1 MNTRA
6 RITTG
11 AALVAALGA
20 SGAILTASDD
30 HKPSTLGAGT
40 ISRVVDGDTVHV
52 TLDGQDQAV
61 RLIGINTP
69 ETVKPRT
76 PVMCGGPEASA
87 SMHQLAP
94 VGARVRVVT
103 DPGPGKW
110 DRYGR
115 LLAYLYVNRRDVNAE
130 QVRRGLAV
138 VNGYGN
144 PFHESAHFQRLQADA
159 KAHGRGVWGECG
171 GNFNPPR

>member
-6 RITTG
+6 KITTT
-11 AALVAALGA
+11 AALVAAVGA
-20 SGAILTASDD
+20 SGALLVPS
-30 HKPSTLGAGT
+30 KPQNTRTLGVGQVL
-40 ISRVVDGDTVHV
+40 RVVDGDTLHV
-52 TLDGQDQAV
+52 LLSGRDETV

-76 PVMCGGPEASA
+76 PIMCGGPEASA

-94 VGARVRVVT
+94 VGASVQVVT
-103 DPGPGKW
+103 DPGPGER

-138 VNGYGN
+138 VNGYGH
-144 PFHESAHFQRLQADA
+144 PFHESAYFARLQATA
-159 KAHGRGVWGECG
+159 KKDGRGVWKLCG
-171 GNFNPPR
+171 GNFNLPR

>member
-6 RITTG
+6 KITTG

-94 VGARVRVVT
+94 VGAPVRVVT
-103 DPGPGKW
+103 DPGPGRW

-115 LLAYLYVNRRDVNAE
+115 LLAYLIVNRRDVNAE
-130 QVRRGLAV
+130 QVRLGWAQ
-138 VNGYGN
+138 VNGYGH
-144 PFHESAHFQRLQADA
+144 PFAKSGELTRLQAVA
-159 KAHGRGVWGECG
+159 VKHRRGVWGECG
-171 GNFNPPR
+171 GDFNTPR

>member
-1 MNTRA
+1 
-6 RITTG
+6 TG

-20 SGAILTASDD
+20 SGAILTATDD
-30 HKPSTLGAGT
+30 HKPSTLGTGT
-40 ISRVVDGDTVHV
+40 IARVVDGDTVHV
-52 TLDGQDQAV
+52 TLVGSDQAV

-94 VGARVRVVT
+94 VGASVRVVT

-130 QVRRGLAV
+130 QVRR
-138 VNGYGN
+138 
-144 PFHESAHFQRLQADA
+144 
-159 KAHGRGVWGECG
+159 
-171 GNFNPPR
+171 